1 MVSLGYGMA
10 VQIDAGANT
19 ATGDLTINGPLNV
32 GSLGL
37 YKRGG
42 GSLRLNGAASA
53 GNMALQL
60 QGGTVICGIANCIGA
75 NASLPISAGAM
86 LDLNGFSQTV
96 TNATL
101 AGSLKMN
108 LNKGGTPSSSV
119 LTVTGSAPLTYGGTL
134 TVTSLGN
141 ALAAGDT
148 FTLFSANSY
157 AGSFAAT
164 NLPALSSGLVW
175 DLSELAVN
183 GTISVSQVPPTPP
196 TILGQQLAGDGT
208 FQLTFSGPD
217 GQSYKVLTSGD
228 ASAPLAGWTVLTNG
242 QFGADPATFTD
253 PDSTNLPARFYRI
266 VSP

>member
-1 MVSLGYGMA
+1 
-10 VQIDAGANT
+10 
-19 ATGDLTINGPLNV
+19 V

-42 GSLRLNGAASA
+42 GSLCLNGAASA

-60 QGGTVICGIANCIGA
+60 QGGTVICGVANCIGA
-75 NASLPISAGAM
+75 NASLPISAGTT

-101 AGSLKMN
+101 AGSLKMT

-141 ALAAGDT
+141 ALEAGDT
-148 FTLFSANSY
+148 FTLFSANGY

-164 NLPALSSGLVW
+164 NLPALSSSLVW

-183 GTISVSQVPPTPP
+183 GTISVGQVPPTPP
-196 TILGQQLAGDGT
+196 TILGQQLNGDGT

-242 QFGADPATFTD
+242 QFGASPATFTD